1 MEKLNNLK
9 DLKALRLS
17 LASPKEI
24 LSWSHGEVLKPE
36 TINYRTFR
44 SEKDGLFCEK
54 IFGPTKDFE
63 CYCGK
68 YRRIRYR
75 GVVCDKCGVEVTH
88 SRVRRER
95 MGHIQ
100 LAVPCAHV
108 WFLRGIPSKMGIL
121 LGISPR
127 VLEAIVYFSSFIV
140 TSLDGDKKA
149 KVISSLEKELRDGR
163 DALAKETDLQIDQL
177 EKESEEEAKAV
188 KLADKAR
195 REMAR
200 EEIRLRAK
208 KRAAKLRDKLVVEQE
223 KLEKEYKTIEKK
235 LESIQFHTA
244 MTDSE
249 YLQLADWLDKFA
261 KVDIGAEAILKIL
274 QGLDL
279 GRLAKQLRQ
288 QIKTAQ
294 GQKLLRMTK
303 RLRVVEG
310 FRRAEV
316 KPEWMIWTIVPVI
329 PPDLRP
335 MVQLEGGRFATS
347 DLNDLYRRVINRNNR
362 LRKLLELGAPE
373 IIVRNEKRMLQEAVD
388 ALIDSSRWR
397 GARPRRGRKQLR
409 SLSDMLKGKQ
419 GRFRQ
424 NLLGKRVDYSGRSV
438 IVVGPELSLDQCGLP
453 KEMALELF
461 KPFVLKEILQRG
473 LAPNVK
479 SAKYVLESRVPEVW
493 DVLEQVVQ
501 NYPILLNRAP
511 TLHRLG
517 IQAFYPQLIDGSALR
532 LHPCVCDGFN
542 ADFDGDQMAVH
553 IPLSVEA
560 RREAREIMLSTKNL
574 LKPADA
580 RPISVPTKDMLLG
593 TYYLTSFDGT
603 LSPSEVAFADS
614 DEALLALGLGRVRLR
629 QPIEVLIDGKL
640 VETSPG
646 RLILNELLPSKFGF
660 FNEVLDKE
668 KVRELVARALK
679 ELGWAETVG
688 LIDNL
693 KRLGFRY
700 GTVSG
705 FSLSIADCPIPSQK
719 GEVLEAAGQKVA
731 KIERNFKRGLIT
743 KAESSRLAQAVWLE
757 ATSQLDELSWNLLDE
772 QNPIRMIVGS
782 GGGRAS
788 REQVKQISGM
798 RGLVADPTGRVVDLP
813 IKSNYHEGLTG
824 FEYFAGTRG
833 ARKGLTDKALKTADA
848 GYLTRRLVDVAQ
860 SILVREADCG
870 TKEGRMVHLE
880 DATLLASFADL
891 IAGRVAAQT
900 IKSGRKILVRAGELI
915 TQKKAQLVEE
925 SGLKKVAIRSPLTC
939 QTKEGIC
946 SKCYGLDLAN
956 LEMVREG
963 VPVGI
968 AAAQS
973 IGEPGTQLTMRT
985 FHLGGVV
992 GRDITQGL
1000 PRVEEVLEARVP
1012 KGLAMMSDIA
1022 GKVEVVEREGK
1033 RLVIVR
1039 AVEKGAE
1046 PAAAEYEVDP
1056 VAEILVGSGDLVA
1069 PGDPLT
1075 GGYLDL
1081 GRLLATVGIAETQRY
1096 IINEIQKVY
1105 ASQGVSLNDK
1115 HLEVI
1120 VKQMFSKIK
1129 ITDPGST
1136 DLLIGELVSKRR
1148 FEEANAK
1155 PKCQKAVGEV
1165 VLLGITRASLETDSF
1180 LAAASFMETTRVLTE
1195 AAISGKVDRLR
1206 GLKENVILGRLIPVG
1221 ERTPLP
1227 SK

>member
-1 MEKLNNLK
+1 MEKLQNLK
-9 DLKALRLS
+9 DLKALRIS

-24 LSWSHGEVLKPE
+24 LSWSHGEILKPE

-68 YRRIRYR
+68 YRRIRYK
-75 GVVCDKCGVEVTH
+75 GVICDKCGVEVTY

-121 LGISPR
+121 LDISPR

-140 TSLDGDKKA
+140 TGFDGSKRA
-149 KVISSLEKELRDGR
+149 KVLSSLEKELRDR
-163 DALAKETDLQIDQL
+163 KDALAKETDLQINQL
-177 EKESEEEAKAV
+177 EKEAEREAKAV

-195 REMAR
+195 KELAQ
-200 EEIRLRAK
+200 EEIRLKAK
-208 KRAAKLRDKLVVEQE
+208 KQMAKLRDGLVVEQE
-223 KLEKEYKTIEKK
+223 KLEKEYEKIEKK
-235 LESIQFHTA
+235 LESVQFHMA
-244 MTDSE
+244 MTDGE
-249 YLQLADWLDKFA
+249 YLQLAEWLDQFA
-261 KVDIGAEAILKIL
+261 KVGIGAEAILKIL
-274 QGLDL
+274 RELDL
-279 GRLAKQLRQ
+279 DKLAKQLRQ
-288 QIKTAQ
+288 QIETAQ
-294 GQKLLRMTK
+294 GQKLLKLTK

-310 FRRAEV
+310 FRRAGV
-316 KPEWMIWTIVPVI
+316 RPEWMISTIVPVI

-373 IIVRNEKRMLQEAVD
+373 IIVQNEKRMLQEAVD

-397 GARPRRGRKQLR
+397 GARPRRGHKQLR

-438 IVVGPELSLDQCGLP
+438 IVVGPELSLGQCGLP

-493 DVLEQVVQ
+493 DVLEQVVH

-553 IPLSVEA
+553 IPLSADA
-560 RREAREIMLSTKNL
+560 RREASEIMLSTQNL

-603 LSPSEVAFADS
+603 LSPSEVVFADP
-614 DEALLALGLGRVRLR
+614 DEALLAFNLGRVKLR
-629 QPIEVLIDGKL
+629 QPIRVEIGGQL

-646 RLILNELLPSKFGF
+646 RLILNEHLPSEFGF
-660 FNEVLDKE
+660 FNEVLEKE
-668 KVRELVARALK
+668 SVKGLVGRALK
-679 ELGWAETVG
+679 ELGWAETVE

-693 KRLGFRY
+693 KGLGFKY

-705 FSLSIADCPIPSQK
+705 FSLSMADCRIPPQK
-719 GEVLEAAGQKVA
+719 GAVLDEAGQEVA
-731 KIERNFKRGLIT
+731 KIDRNFKRGLIT
-743 KAESSRLAQAVWLE
+743 KAESSRLTQAVWLK
-757 ATSQLDELSWNLLDE
+757 ATSQLDDLSWNLLGE
-772 QNPIRMIVGS
+772 QNPIRMIVSS

-798 RGLVADPTGRVVDLP
+798 RGLVADPTGQVVDLP

-860 SILVREADCG
+860 NILVREEDCG
-870 TKEGRMVHLE
+870 TKEGRVVYAG
-880 DATLLASFADL
+880 DATLLASFADQ
-891 IAGRVAAQT
+891 IVGRVAAQT
-900 IKSGRKILVRAGELI
+900 VKKGRTVLVKAGGLI
-915 TQKKAQLVEE
+915 DREKAQLIEE
-925 SGLKKVAIRSPLTC
+925 SGLTKVTIRSPLTC
-939 QTKEGIC
+939 RTRYGIC
-946 SKCYGLDLAN
+946 SKCYGLDLAK
-956 LEMVREG
+956 LKMVKEG
-963 VPVGI
+963 TPVGI

-1000 PRVEEVLEARVP
+1000 PRVEEILEARTP
-1012 KGLAMMSDIA
+1012 KGLSVMSDIA
-1022 GKVEVVEREGK
+1022 GKVEIVEREGK
-1033 RLVIVR
+1033 GLVIVR

-1046 PAAAEYEVDP
+1046 PAVAEYEVDP

-1081 GRLLATVGIAETQRY
+1081 GRLLETVGIGETQRY

-1120 VKQMFSKIK
+1120 VKQMFSRIK
-1129 ITDPGST
+1129 VVDPGVT
-1136 DLLIGELVSKRR
+1136 DFLTGELIDRQE
-1148 FEEANAK
+1148 FEETNTK
-1155 PKCQKAVGEV
+1155 TSRQKAVGEV

-1195 AAISGKVDRLR
+1195 AAISGRVDPLR

-1221 ERTPLP
+1221 ERMPNP
-1227 SK
+1227 SA